1 MGRIWPTGHS
11 LETPGLNKCCVWSCC
26 IYVSRFRDTTIYA
39 ASIDRNKL
47 EDLMELLAEVVYQ
60 PLLPES
66 EIELAQESIKYELD
80 MLDKKP
86 DPEPMMT
93 ELIHEV
99 GVLSIM

>member
-1 MGRIWPTGHS
+1 
-11 LETPGLNKCCVWSCC
+11 
-26 IYVSRFRDTTIYA
+26 
-39 ASIDRNKL
+39 
-47 EDLMELLAEVVYQ
+47 MELLAEVVYQ